1 MAKNC
6 FDRLCKLS
14 KYRRCLFSLLII
26 FRTPY
31 TRPSH
36 VFKIF
41 VADAVMLYLWY
52 IQARYI
58 KGEADSIF
66 LHEPTNISL
75 YNIRGDAVR
84 NKFCLRCK
92 N

>member
-14 KYRRCLFSLLII
+14 KYRRCLFNLLI

-41 VADAVMLYLWY
+41 VAHAVMLYLWY

-58 KGEADSIF
+58 KGEADSEF
-66 LHEPTNISL
+66 LHETTNIL
-75 YNIRGDAVR
+75 LCKIRNDAVEDFVR
-84 NKFCLRCK
+84 DV
-92 N
+92 